1 MDFGNMTKEEQKKY
15 QHEWYMK
22 HREEVRARSKK
33 YYEEHKEE
41 QLAIQKVRYQENK
54 DVIRARQK
62 IYRDSHKEQI
72 AETQKRYRDNGGYK
86 RHHAKYKE
94 KRNEYNREYHKEHRE
109 ERLAYHKDF
118 MKDYLNTKEGLAK
131 QRINNYNREDR
142 LHGRAK
148 GDLTPEWFIEHIFNS
163 SCTYCGDSDWKHLGA
178 DRIDNDKPHTQDN
191 CICSCGVCNVERQCK
206 SMSVSE
212 FVEYRK
218 NHPRGLDKLP
228 SPEVVDVDGIK
239 LIKKR
244 VF

>member
-1 MDFGNMTKEEQKKY
+1 
-15 QHEWYMK
+15 MK
-22 HREEVRARSKK
+22 HREEVIARTKK

-41 QLAIQKVRYQENK
+41 QLAKNKNRYEENK
-54 DVIRARQK
+54 ESILAKQK
-62 IYRDSHKEQI
+62 EYRDSHKEQI
-72 AETQKRYRDNGGYK
+72 TETARRYRDNGGYK

-94 KRNEYNREYHKEHRE
+94 KRNAYCREYHKKHRE

-131 QRINNYNREDR
+131 KRIYDYNREDR
-142 LHGRAK
+142 LHDRGK
-148 GDLTPEWFIEHIFNS
+148 GDLTPDWFVEVILGS
-163 SCTYCGDSDWKHLGA
+163 SCIYCGDSDWRHLGA
-178 DRIDNDKPHTQDN
+178 DRIDNSLPHLKSN

-228 SPEVVDVDGIK
+228 SPEVVDVNGIK